1 MLRDEDVGLSL
12 AVRLGKAGAC
22 ELAAWCMASH
32 DYAFREAVPQE
43 LCLTVMEGETD
54 AQRSRSGWWVSVLPC
69 SRRVFW
75 LVVANRAVRL
85 GAAQASS
92 AAGADGVRRAQGAG
106 PVEGGGVG

>member
-43 LCLTVMEGETD
+43 LCLNVMEGETP
-54 AQRSRSGWWVSVLPC
+54 AQQTGLVGECLALFTSRVL
-69 SRRVFW
+69 
-75 LVVANRAVRL
+75 
-85 GAAQASS
+85 
-92 AAGADGVRRAQGAG
+92 
-106 PVEGGGVG
+106 VGRGQ